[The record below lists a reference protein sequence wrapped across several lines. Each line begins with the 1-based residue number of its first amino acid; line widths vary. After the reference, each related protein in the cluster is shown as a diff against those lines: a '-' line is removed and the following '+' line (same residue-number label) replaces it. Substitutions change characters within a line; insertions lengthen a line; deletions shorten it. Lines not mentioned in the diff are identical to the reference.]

1 MISTSVLVIS
11 SASPH
16 PSFLRY
22 LIHLFLFHFTLS
34 PLLFDLDSNH
44 LQMPSLIST
53 PVLYPLMYLTSKPAY
68 QPKKPSFVWY
78 QIKKV
83 SWGSHELYPG
93 HSSASLSYLPLKIP
107 LGDLFYAPTDSI
119 SCNVT
124 TLLVFFL
131 PSDPDLWFFSLPI
144 ATINQ
149 THRHAIFQI
158 FHRHIF
164 EVPAEFPVACDAG
177 TVENAKASFPCCTTV
192 FLKKNFHV
200 TLPSTMLVKI
210 TLNTLMDHEPVVSDM
225 ADSWKLY
232 LWEVWTAPFP
242 SLVC

>member
-1 MISTSVLVIS
+1 MVWRKERLSWHLNFPRNFFTQHFWRLVNNPCNILAFFSLMISTSVLVIS

-34 PLLFDLDSNH
+34 PLPFDLDSNH

-93 HSSASLSYLPLKIP
+93 HSSASLLYLPLKIP

-124 TLLVFFL
+124 TLLVFSFL
-131 PSDPDLWFFSLPI
+131 QTLTYDSFLFQLLQSIKPIDMQFSRSSI
-144 ATINQ
+144 DI
-149 THRHAIFQI
+149 
-158 FHRHIF
+158 
-164 EVPAEFPVACDAG
+164 
-177 TVENAKASFPCCTTV
+177 
-192 FLKKNFHV
+192 FLKYQLNF
-200 TLPSTMLVKI
+200 L
-210 TLNTLMDHEPVVSDM
+210 
-225 ADSWKLY
+225 
-232 LWEVWTAPFP
+232 
-242 SLVC
+242 